1 MEKSKHEYELEIQNL
16 KQQLMGLQSEN
27 ERLYDSIKF
36 NEKAFYKNVKKLD
49 HAYKLIEILLDKLE
63 REGN

>member
-1 MEKSKHEYELEIQNL
+1 MEKSKHDYEVEIMTL

-36 NEKAFYKNVKKLD
+36 NDKAFQNMVKKLD
-49 HAYKLIEILLDKLE
+49 HAYKIIEILLDKLE
-63 REGN
+63 REEK